1 MSRDLCNICIAIFS
15 LHSKLFCNT
24 FKNNKENNEYIQNT
38 TLLLL
43 LLQVNTSHRVR
54 CPDRGLLSERFFICF
69 QSFTHS
75 NVQSNVTIERLL
87 KSDYLVLKFLTD
99 FPLVFLFQPVKNYNE
114 WMLIYF
120 ISFMVMSFF
129 LLDMYIGVMVETFHV
144 CRQQQKQS
152 LQRGG
157 NSRDKSKVD
166 ENKAS
171 LGKILNSETSSRCT
185 YQSVDVG
192 GCLNTCTLTCVH
204 VSSR

>member
-1 MSRDLCNICIAIFS
+1 MSHDLCNICIAIFS

-171 LGKILNSETSSRCT
+171 LGKMLNSETSSRCT

>member
-1 MSRDLCNICIAIFS
+1 MSHDLCNICIAIFS
-15 LHSKLFCNT
+15 LHSKLFYNT

-54 CPDRGLLSERFFICF
+54 CPDRGLLSERFFYMF
-69 QSFTHS
+69 PVLHTLK
-75 NVQSNVTIERLL
+75 SNVTIERLL

-144 CRQQQKQS
+144 CRQQQKRS

-157 NSRDKSKVD
+157 NSRDKSKGD

-192 GCLNTCTLTCVH
+192 GCLNTRTLTCVH

>member
-1 MSRDLCNICIAIFS
+1 MSHDLCNICIAIFS

-38 TLLLL
+38 TLLLV

-54 CPDRGLLSERFFICF
+54 CPDRG
-69 QSFTHS
+69 THS

-157 NSRDKSKVD
+157 TSRDKSKVD